1 MQAVQSIN
9 DSRYRLQWIDILSKV
24 KEIKL
29 SLEQF
34 IQGYLQYQKAF
45 MQFPFDTSVLMYL
58 IQRMHSS
65 KKVKESPFIFFLQLS
80 QSLKV
85 DDNVFFEQFQWIFS
99 NGIKNQWYQMKDISE
114 LFTWLRS
121 QDQLFGQYF
130 SHYAFN
136 VNIDDLWNMF
146 LQLCRIKAINNVNQ
160 KHVMAILNEKI
171 PLTSVDTFH
180 RYTKLAKTYLVET
193 EPESRSFFI
202 ELFEKIFDA
211 YIIKRIDYSQYLYRF
226 SRTNYKDLLQVG
238 LEMSLTNRLERPS
251 CLFLFRKILCEI
263 ESYHK
268 TNAQKLMALF
278 ENLKNFDEKLC
289 QKYAAEKIIDDEWL
303 KDFLIINLQ
312 IWLKLDQE
320 TYKYLC
326 ENHQNN
332 PWAIY
337 IWSRIL
343 HLSLSNML
351 NNNHADILFKI
362 NDWMKKVKHHIYN
375 PTDIFTIILVNK
387 LFELVLIKY
396 SKSIL
401 LLPNIDIIMNFIIS
415 MRENTS
421 RRIDVQQINNFI
433 SNGLENVYEVFHL
446 KSKCSLYRDLS
457 TDSIIRCFLPLID
470 LHLILGSVDPQQYKF
485 PLTNANID
493 GIVALPKPKDI
504 DITNIESN
512 EEFFA
517 RFIRQINEW
526 FDWFDRFIDIFQ
538 HIIDWLKNHNVNCS
552 SQLSMDLLNIRYDFK
567 ITFVEMRLI
576 IDRVLKILQP
586 FKDLRRLCHLF
597 NCLISFQILN
607 PGTLNTQDNT
617 LKFLTELKRFQ
628 PNNTFMVQANA
639 TYEHIISISDRQ
651 QIQWSL
657 ASENH
662 PCHITVKYRIH
673 GKNNQYEILYQKE
686 NVPIHKNVLH
696 GQFESQRNGQ
706 LIITIDNNNNNNDSS
721 RTIWYRIK
729 SISLSTCYLFHGI
742 FNIHYDKC
750 YQQNPQIISE
760 DDFSKLLDQVFEFI
774 NKLLNG
780 DVTLRAMEEL
790 RTIFYDKNINIR
802 EEVKKL
808 YTNRTNEQNNDQVNI
823 PNIDSNEKEIEQ
835 VCEWLQI
842 YQYYSHLNIIMK
854 CIEKFDILPLKDEEE
869 TIGHLRCLS
878 GNENCSL
885 RDITQAYRILQDCF
899 QNLTHQHLQLIK
911 TAVECSN
918 VIEMMRKSEL
928 YSTHGRRR
936 FQELRDNL
944 TTQFQLQELNN
955 MILNSWIITYTLI

>member
-58 IQRMHSS
+58 IQRMHPS
-65 KKVKESPFIFFLQLS
+65 KKVKESPFRFFLQLS

-136 VNIDDLWNMF
+136 VNTDDLWNMF

-211 YIIKRIDYSQYLYRF
+211 YIIKRIDYPQYLYHF
-226 SRTNYKDLLQVG
+226 YRTNYKDLLQVG
-238 LEMSLTNRLERPS
+238 LEMSLTNRLERPT
-251 CLFLFRKILCEI
+251 CLFLVRKILCEI

-268 TNAQKLMALF
+268 TNAQRLKALF

-504 DITNIESN
+504 DITNI
-512 EEFFA
+512 
-517 RFIRQINEW
+517 
-526 FDWFDRFIDIFQ
+526 
-538 HIIDWLKNHNVNCS
+538 
-552 SQLSMDLLNIRYDFK
+552 
-567 ITFVEMRLI
+567 
-576 IDRVLKILQP
+576 
-586 FKDLRRLCHLF
+586 
-597 NCLISFQILN
+597 
-607 PGTLNTQDNT
+607 
-617 LKFLTELKRFQ
+617 
-628 PNNTFMVQANA
+628 
-639 TYEHIISISDRQ
+639 
-651 QIQWSL
+651 
-657 ASENH
+657 
-662 PCHITVKYRIH
+662 
-673 GKNNQYEILYQKE
+673 
-686 NVPIHKNVLH
+686 
-696 GQFESQRNGQ
+696 
-706 LIITIDNNNNNNDSS
+706 
-721 RTIWYRIK
+721 
-729 SISLSTCYLFHGI
+729 
-742 FNIHYDKC
+742 
-750 YQQNPQIISE
+750 
-760 DDFSKLLDQVFEFI
+760 
-774 NKLLNG
+774 
-780 DVTLRAMEEL
+780 
-790 RTIFYDKNINIR
+790 
-802 EEVKKL
+802 
-808 YTNRTNEQNNDQVNI
+808 
-823 PNIDSNEKEIEQ
+823 
-835 VCEWLQI
+835 
-842 YQYYSHLNIIMK
+842 
-854 CIEKFDILPLKDEEE
+854 
-869 TIGHLRCLS
+869 
-878 GNENCSL
+878 
-885 RDITQAYRILQDCF
+885 
-899 QNLTHQHLQLIK
+899 
-911 TAVECSN
+911 
-918 VIEMMRKSEL
+918 
-928 YSTHGRRR
+928 
-936 FQELRDNL
+936 
-944 TTQFQLQELNN
+944 
-955 MILNSWIITYTLI
+955 